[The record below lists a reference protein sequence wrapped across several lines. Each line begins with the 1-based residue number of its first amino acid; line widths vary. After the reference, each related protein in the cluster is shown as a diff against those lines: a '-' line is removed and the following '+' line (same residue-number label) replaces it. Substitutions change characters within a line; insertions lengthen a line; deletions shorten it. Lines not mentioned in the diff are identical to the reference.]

1 MWRRGGGRSA
11 VLNRAEALLAGRSS
25 GTQGSFKTA
34 SKPPN
39 KQVSFHNLSDLSADS
54 SADATGGEENS
65 EQDLRP
71 HSRFGGGSRFLKKAP
86 PPKSSSQSPVSRKQ
100 NLLEPRSV
108 PASQQESQ
116 SKIPAEPRS
125 SVQASENTV
134 REASGASLLSIS
146 TASATQQRPAQWNC
160 EQSPGGSRFLRKK
173 KIGTGAAPA
182 AALTTGAD
190 VGDTPLLDLESKP
203 GRAERGVSVD
213 SDEEYMR
220 KLLGDSVDPSDS
232 SLAEEGRRSPLKEP
246 QKRTSST
253 PSPPSSA
260 SHRRSPF
267 RYSGQGQ
274 NHFNPSV
281 SSPSTPLPEMTG
293 DSPKAE
299 SPRRLSSSSSECVEV
314 LSVAEQLLRGS
325 VSSEAQSKKS
335 EVSEDFHINIKNLD
349 ELIPASTSQAGS
361 QDQSKQSDP
370 GSWGGH
376 QQLSQEDEEVQDYQS
391 DFHSYSGG
399 TRVSEELSEDEE
411 APSEIRSDSTE
422 SEVSSSL
429 EPRRHASQTSVRG
442 SSKQRRIS
450 SSSKKPL
457 KDAAVQTQPDHLTHD
472 DASVPPSVA
481 AIYLSAAAGRGYAL
495 SAEQL
500 EDISAYNPAVFVVSE
515 VLKQQLA
522 MTKELVDSNR
532 RLHANLM
539 QSLEPPSYR
548 YTTLRDTIQS
558 IRRLRPAKPATERHL
573 EEVLQEF
580 KYNLHSDTN

>member
-1 MWRRGGGRSA
+1 M
-11 VLNRAEALLAGRSS
+11 VLL
-25 GTQGSFKTA
+25 
-34 SKPPN
+34 
-39 KQVSFHNLSDLSADS
+39 
-54 SADATGGEENS
+54 
-65 EQDLRP
+65 
-71 HSRFGGGSRFLKKAP
+71 
-86 PPKSSSQSPVSRKQ
+86 
-100 NLLEPRSV
+100 RSV

-246 QKRTSST
+246 QKVSNIFGAPHPLHLCFTSALLLQRTSST

-335 EVSEDFHINIKNLD
+335 EVSEGEKIILKNL
-349 ELIPASTSQAGS
+349 LIPPQ
-361 QDQSKQSDP
+361 P
-370 GSWGGH
+370 
-376 QQLSQEDEEVQDYQS
+376 L
-391 DFHSYSGG
+391 
-399 TRVSEELSEDEE
+399 
-411 APSEIRSDSTE
+411 PS
-422 SEVSSSL
+422 
-429 EPRRHASQTSVRG
+429 
-442 SSKQRRIS
+442 
-450 SSSKKPL
+450 
-457 KDAAVQTQPDHLTHD
+457 
-472 DASVPPSVA
+472 
-481 AIYLSAAAGRGYAL
+481 
-495 SAEQL
+495 SAE
-500 EDISAYNPAVFVVSE
+500 
-515 VLKQQLA
+515 LKH
-522 MTKELVDSNR
+522 K
-532 RLHANLM
+532 AN
-539 QSLEPPSYR
+539 
-548 YTTLRDTIQS
+548 
-558 IRRLRPAKPATERHL
+558 
-573 EEVLQEF
+573 
-580 KYNLHSDTN
+580 N